1 MTSNFNC
8 PNCGGA
14 NKYTGEGNILHCQ
27 FCGSDIPVPEKM
39 ANEAAA
45 AKISSKARVWIILFV
60 VVVFVLPTC
69 IGFGG
74 TLLGVLASVLGTIIT
89 IFASIFGS

>member
-1 MTSNFNC
+1 MAGNFNC
-8 PNCGGA
+8 PHCGGA
-14 NKYTGEGNILHCQ
+14 NEYSGDGSTLRCQ

-39 ANEAAA
+39 ASEAAV
-45 AKISSKARVWIILFV
+45 AKISAKAKVWIILFI
-60 VVVFVLPTC
+60 VVVFVLPAC

-74 TLLGVLASVLGTIIT
+74 TILGVLASILGTIIT